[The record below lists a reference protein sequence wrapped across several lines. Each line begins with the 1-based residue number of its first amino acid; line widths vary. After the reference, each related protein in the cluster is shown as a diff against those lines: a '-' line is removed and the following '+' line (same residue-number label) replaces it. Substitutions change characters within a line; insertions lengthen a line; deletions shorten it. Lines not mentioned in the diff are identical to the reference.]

1 MVSQMQM
8 MSALILSNPVT
19 ELAPN
24 EHQQTQKVILHE
36 RRNPVYLSAIMHDQK
51 QTTPG
56 IPKLQMLQNY
66 DREIYSTDAMRVKQ
80 K

>member
-1 MVSQMQM
+1 MQM

-24 EHQQTQKVILHE
+24 EYQQTQKVILHE
-36 RRNPVYLSAIMHDQK
+36 RRNPVCLFAIMHDQK
-51 QTTPG
+51 QTNPV

-66 DREIYSTDAMRVKQ
+66 DREIYSTDAMRFDMLR
-80 K
+80 